1 MKTIFTEYDEKE
13 SLYVVSYGTEEISEN
28 AHWGKGRRNVYI
40 IHYVLSGEG
49 YYNGVKVKEGQGFF
63 IKKGNLHEYASSSD
77 KPWKYFWII
86 ANGEKVF
93 ETCKKYLSF
102 HNNGIFD
109 YCFKNE
115 LVAFVNSFFNRYK
128 TISHAKAVG
137 VFWMIMSSHEK
148 QEMAKGNKYIIEAKK
163 YMEQNY
169 YRSVTVYEVAE
180 MLHISDRY
188 LYNLFIKHE
197 NISPKKHLNDL
208 RMNRAC
214 ELLKNNNMSITEVAT
229 SVGFDDVLA
238 FSRFFKKNMLISP
251 TKYRETAFD
260 A

>member
-1 MKTIFTEYDEKE
+1 MKNIFAEYDEKE

-49 YYNGVKVKEGQGFF
+49 YYNGIKVKEGQGFF
-63 IKKGNLHEYASSSD
+63 IKKGKLHEYASSSD

-86 ANGEKVF
+86 INGEKAF
-93 ETCKKYLSF
+93 EICKKYISF
-102 HNNGIFD
+102 NNNGVFD
-109 YCFKNE
+109 YYFKNE
-115 LVAFVNSFFNRYK
+115 LITFVNSFFNKYK
-128 TISHAKAVG
+128 TISYAKAVG
-137 VFWMIMSSHEK
+137 IFWMIMSSHEK
-148 QEMAKGNKYIIEAKK
+148 QEKANGNKYIIEAKK

-169 YRSVTVYEVAE
+169 YRSVSICEVAE

-188 LYNLFIKHE
+188 LYNLFVKHE
-197 NISPKKHLNDL
+197 GIPPKKHLNEL
-208 RMNRAC
+208 RLNRAC

-238 FSRFFKKNMLISP
+238 FSRFFKKNILLSP
-251 TKYRETAFD
+251 TEYRKTAVE
-260 A
+260 